1 MSEKFEVQNIDID
14 RRLMKYLIGPD
25 ILPVK
30 IHCGHLSCKI
40 CKYAEII
47 QMNVEIN

>member
-14 RRLMKYLIGPD
+14 RRPMKYLKGPD

-30 IHCGHLSCKI
+30 IHRGHLSCKI